1 MRLIVTRPPEDAQP
15 LAERLATA
23 GHQAIVAPLLTIL
36 RTAELNIPA
45 RDYQAILITSAN
57 GARALAGRPGIE
69 RLTGIQAI
77 VVGPASAQAA
87 RQVGFSRIAEAD
99 GDVIALARKAI
110 ASLRPEDGPLLYISG
125 AVTAGELAA
134 SLEASGFDVD
144 RVVAYEAR
152 PVEALPDLCASALA
166 AGAAEGV
173 MLFSPRTA
181 RIWATLVVAAGLAP
195 AAVQLIHYCLSDNV
209 AIALRHA
216 LGNDLKVRVSARP
229 DEAGMLELVSA
240 PA

>member
-15 LAERLATA
+15 LAERLAAA
-23 GHQAIVAPLLTIL
+23 GHEAILAPLLTIL

-45 RDYQAILITSAN
+45 RDYQAVLITSAN

-87 RQVGFSRIAEAD
+87 RQAGFSRIAEAD

-110 ASLRPEDGPLLYISG
+110 GILRPEDGPLLYVSG

-134 SLEASGFDVD
+134 SLEASGFEVD

-152 PVEALPDLCASALA
+152 PAEALPDLCASALA
-166 AGAAEGV
+166 AGAADGV
-173 MLFSPRTA
+173 LLFSPRTA
-181 RIWATLVVAAGLAP
+181 RIWGNLVVAAGLAP

-216 LGNDLKVRVSARP
+216 LGSDLKVRVAARP
-229 DEAGMLELVSA
+229 DEAGMLEMVSA
-240 PA
+240 TA